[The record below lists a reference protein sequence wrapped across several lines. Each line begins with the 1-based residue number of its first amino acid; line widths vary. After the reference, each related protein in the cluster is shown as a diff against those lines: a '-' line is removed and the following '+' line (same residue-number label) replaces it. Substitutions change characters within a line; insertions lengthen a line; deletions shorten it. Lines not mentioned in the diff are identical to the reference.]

1 MKAAKLTK
9 AGLLRKVAELE
20 SQLAHVYHF
29 ADAQIDKA
37 GQASLMA
44 SGVVMTLTALGGR
57 ELIPPVCIKDG
68 LSPATIAAIRADL
81 RRSYELAIAFAPRKE
96 S

>member
-1 MKAAKLTK
+1 MAAKLTK
-9 AGLLRKVAELE
+9 ADLRRKVAELE

-37 GQASLMA
+37 GAPLMA
-44 SGVVMTLTALGGR
+44 SGVVMTLTAIGGR
-57 ELIPPVCIKDG
+57 EIIPPVCIKDG

-81 RRSYELAIAFAPRKE
+81 RRSYELATALAPRKE